1 MPTVTGNDAGEG
13 TGSQHPP
20 DGAPDGVWSPARR
33 QLTLGLA
40 LTISLVAVEA
50 LAIATIMPTVSD
62 ELGGIGLYGWVFS
75 AFFLGTLVG
84 IVVAGQSADRLGAA
98 PAFTVGL
105 ALFAVGLL
113 VGGLTPSMLVLVLA
127 RLVQGFGAGAV
138 PAIGYVC
145 IGRGYPE
152 ALRPRMFAVMAS
164 AWVIPGIVGPAIA
177 GVVEQ
182 AIGWRWVFLGL
193 LPLVV
198 VAGAFTIPAMR
209 PIGPG
214 SPGDGDDDDRS
225 RLPWALAVAVGAAAV
240 LAGIAAEQLVVCV
253 VLVLAGLALGAPAYL
268 RLVPAGTVRA
278 RQGMPAAIAA
288 RATLTWAFFGVD
300 AFVPLAIADV
310 RHLGTA
316 WITLNLTTTTL
327 AWTAAAWVQERLV
340 VRVGARRLV
349 MAGHAIIL
357 VSIAITGL
365 FLVEAV
371 PFAVGVVG
379 WTIGGFGIGL
389 AYAPISLT
397 VLAEA
402 APGREGAASASLQ
415 LTEQLGIAIGIG
427 LGGAAVAVGARN
439 GWEPGAGIAI
449 AWSLGAAVA
458 ALGILIARRL
468 PGPAPAA
475 PA

>member
-1 MPTVTGNDAGEG
+1 MTTATGAA
-13 TGSQHPP
+13 
-20 DGAPDGVWSPARR
+20 GAPPNERDGVWAPARR

-50 LAIATIMPTVSD
+50 LAIATVMPTVSD
-62 ELGGIGLYGWVFS
+62 ELGGIELYGWVFS
-75 AFFLGTLVG
+75 AFFLGTLIG

-113 VGGLTPSMLVLVLA
+113 VGGLTPSMIVLVLA
-127 RLVQGFGAGAV
+127 RFVQGFGAGAV

-164 AWVIPGIVGPAIA
+164 AWVVPGIVGPAIA

-182 AIGWRWVFLGL
+182 SIGWRWVFLGL
-193 LPLVV
+193 LPLVL

-214 SPGDGDDDDRS
+214 EPGDGSSDVRS
-225 RLPWALAVAVGAAAV
+225 RLPWALAVAAGAAAV
-240 LAGIAAEQLVVCV
+240 LAGIAAENVVV
-253 VLVLAGLALGAPAYL
+253 VAVLVIGGLAIGGPAYL

-278 RQGMPAAIAA
+278 APGMPAAIAA
-288 RATLTWAFFGVD
+288 RATLTFAFFGVD
-300 AFVPLAIADV
+300 AYVPLAIADV
-310 RHLGTA
+310 RHLGTL

-349 MAGHAIIL
+349 VAGHGIIL
-357 VSIAITGL
+357 VSILITGL

-371 PFAVGVVG
+371 PFAVGLVG

-402 APGREGAASASLQ
+402 DPGREGAASASLQ
-415 LTEQLGIAIGIG
+415 LTEQLGVAIGIG
-427 LGGAAVAVGARN
+427 LGGAAVAIGARN
-439 GWEPGAGIAI
+439 GWEPAAGIAI
-449 AWSLGAAVA
+449 AWTLGAAA
-458 ALGILIARRL
+458 ATLGMLIARRL
-468 PGPAPAA
+468 PGPTSPVATTAA
-475 PA
+475 T